1 MSLPRFSRS
10 LYRDFVTA
18 FKERRLDDSTEPK
31 IAGVPE
37 TPRPVSAK
45 RREYLR
51 EYVRSVVAR
60 FGGNRT
66 AAAEALLVTPRTI
79 FRYLEE

>member
-18 FKERRLDDSTEPK
+18 FRERRLDDSAEPK

-37 TPRPVSAK
+37 TPRPVSGK

-51 EYVRSVVAR
+51 EYVR
-60 FGGNRT
+60 
-66 AAAEALLVTPRTI
+66 
-79 FRYLEE
+79 